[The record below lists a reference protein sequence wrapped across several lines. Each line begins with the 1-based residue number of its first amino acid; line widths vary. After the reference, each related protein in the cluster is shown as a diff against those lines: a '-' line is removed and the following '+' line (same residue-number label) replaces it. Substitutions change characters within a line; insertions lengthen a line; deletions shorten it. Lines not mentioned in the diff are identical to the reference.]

1 MVEVSTDQV
10 AELSER
16 LSEVRIS
23 VARIEERQGLVIGLL
38 EKSQLGIV
46 EYHLRLQKLEADA
59 HTIKTKLWLVA
70 LISGAVCSTL
80 WELIKARFLGRHI

>member
-1 MVEVSTDQV
+1 MSADQV

-46 EYHLRLQKLEADA
+46 EYHQRLQKLETEA
-59 HTIKTKLWLVA
+59 HSIKTKLWLVA

>member
-1 MVEVSTDQV
+1 VEVSADQV
-10 AELSER
+10 ADLRER
-16 LSEVRIS
+16 L
-23 VARIEERQGLVIGLL
+23 ARIEERQSTVISLL

-46 EYHLRLQKLEADA
+46 EYHQRLQKLETEA

-70 LISGAVCSTL
+70 LISGAVFSTI

>member
-1 MVEVSTDQV
+1 MEVSSDQV

-46 EYHLRLQKLEADA
+46 EYHQRLQKLETDS
-59 HTIKTKLWLVA
+59 HSIKTKLWLVA

>member
-1 MVEVSTDQV
+1 MSSDQV
-10 AELSER
+10 VELSER

-46 EYHLRLQKLEADA
+46 EYHQRLQKLETDA

>member
-1 MVEVSTDQV
+1 MSADQV
-10 AELSER
+10 ADLRER
-16 LSEVRIS
+16 L
-23 VARIEERQGLVIGLL
+23 ARIEERQSTVISLL

-46 EYHLRLQKLEADA
+46 EYHQRLQKLETDS
-59 HTIKTKLWLVA
+59 HSIKTKLWLVA

>member
-1 MVEVSTDQV
+1 VSSDQV

-46 EYHLRLQKLEADA
+46 EYHLRLQKIEADA

-80 WELIKARFLGRHI
+80 WEIIKARFLGRHI

>member
-1 MVEVSTDQV
+1 LVEVSADQV

-46 EYHLRLQKLEADA
+46 EYHQRLQKLESEA

-70 LISGAVCSTL
+70 LISGAVFSTL

>member
-1 MVEVSTDQV
+1 MEVSSDQV
-10 AELSER
+10 SELSER

-46 EYHLRLQKLEADA
+46 EYHLRLQKIETDA
-59 HTIKTKLWLVA
+59 HTIKTKLWLVT

>member
-1 MVEVSTDQV
+1 MEVSSDQV

-46 EYHLRLQKLEADA
+46 DYHQRLQKLETEA

-80 WELIKARFLGRHI
+80 WEIIKARFLGRHI

>member
-1 MVEVSTDQV
+1 MSSDQV

-46 EYHLRLQKLEADA
+46 EYHQRLQKLEADA

>member
-1 MVEVSTDQV
+1 VEVSADQV

-46 EYHLRLQKLEADA
+46 EYHQRLQKLETDA

-80 WELIKARFLGRHI
+80 WEIIKARFLGRHI

>member
-1 MVEVSTDQV
+1 VEVSSDQV

-46 EYHLRLQKLEADA
+46 EYHLRLQKIEADA

-80 WELIKARFLGRHI
+80 WEIIKARFLGRHI

>member
-1 MVEVSTDQV
+1 MEVSSDQV

-46 EYHLRLQKLEADA
+46 EYHLRLQKLETDA

-80 WELIKARFLGRHI
+80 WEFIKARFLGRHI

>member
-1 MVEVSTDQV
+1 MEVSADQV
-10 AELSER
+10 ADLRER
-16 LSEVRIS
+16 L
-23 VARIEERQGLVIGLL
+23 ARIEERQSTVISLL

-46 EYHLRLQKLEADA
+46 EYHQRLQKLETDS
-59 HTIKTKLWLVA
+59 HSIKTKLWLVA

>member
-1 MVEVSTDQV
+1 MSTDQV

-23 VARIEERQGLVIGLL
+23 VARIETRQSVILDILER
-38 EKSQLGIV
+38 SQASLG
-46 EYHLRLQKLEADA
+46 EYHGRLTNMERDA

-70 LISGAVCSTL
+70 LVSGAVFSTI
-80 WELIKARFLGRHI
+80 WELIKRRISL

>member
-1 MVEVSTDQV
+1 MEVSTDQV

-46 EYHLRLQKLEADA
+46 EYHLRLQKIESEA

-80 WELIKARFLGRHI
+80 WEIIKARFLGRHI

>member
-1 MVEVSTDQV
+1 MSSDQI
-10 AELSER
+10 ADLRER
-16 LSEVRIS
+16 L
-23 VARIEERQGLVIGLL
+23 ARIEERQITVVSIL

-46 EYHLRLQKLEADA
+46 DYHQRLQKLEADA

-80 WELIKARFLGRHI
+80 WEIIKARFLGRHI

>member
-1 MVEVSTDQV
+1 MEVSADQV

-46 EYHLRLQKLEADA
+46 EYHQRLQKLEADA

-70 LISGAVCSTL
+70 LISGAVFSTI